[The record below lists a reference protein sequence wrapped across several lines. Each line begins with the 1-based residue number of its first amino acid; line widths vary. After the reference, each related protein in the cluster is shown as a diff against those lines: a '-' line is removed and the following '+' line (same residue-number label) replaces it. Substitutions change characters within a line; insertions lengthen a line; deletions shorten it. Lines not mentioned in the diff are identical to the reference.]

1 MQLRK
6 TLSSANGAEGN
17 KTHIIGVFEAF
28 LKLFVQ
34 LVERIGFVFNFRSGC
49 FKDKEEENILR
60 WCLRG
65 CVHKSEKEE
74 ETLARE

>member
-1 MQLRK
+1 MITTR
-6 TLSSANGAEGN
+6 APDGAN

-49 FKDKEEENILR
+49 FKDEDFKRRIF
-60 WCLRG
+60 
-65 CVHKSEKEE
+65 
-74 ETLARE
+74 